1 MSTETETPGTAT
13 PSTGAFDPEAIGAFA
28 GTVMGLYAGGMLSFM
43 IDIGHRTGLLE
54 AATRGPATS
63 PELAERAGLQERY
76 VREWLGALVTADIFE
91 YDATTQTYT
100 LPPVHAA
107 CLTGVGAGNMA
118 PLSGFIAH
126 MGTHVPAIA
135 RAFKEGGGVPYSA
148 FRPEFTDIMDAGSR
162 LGFDGALVDGVLPL
176 APGLADELRAG
187 ARVADIGCGTG
198 HALVVLAKAF
208 PASTFVGYD
217 LAKDAIDKAR
227 AEAKAEGLTNVSY
240 EVRDIAKL
248 APSQPFDA
256 VTTFDTIHDLV
267 DPVGVLASVFDSLRP
282 GGTYVMVEPRVSS
295 NLEDN
300 VGNPMA
306 PIIYSVS
313 TLHCLTVS
321 LAEGGA
327 GLGTAFGEQKAREL
341 LADAGFGDVSVHG
354 HPADPMDG
362 VFVTHKPAAA

>member
-1 MSTETETPGTAT
+1 
-13 PSTGAFDPEAIGAFA
+13 
-28 GTVMGLYAGGMLSFM
+28 MLSFM
-43 IDIGHRTGLLE
+43 VDIGHRTGLFD
-54 AATRGPATS
+54 AATQGPATS
-63 PELAERAGLQERY
+63 QELADRTNLQERY
-76 VREWLGALVTADIFE
+76 VREWLGAVVTGGIFD
-91 YDATTQTYT
+91 YDAATTTYS

-107 CLTGVGAGNMA
+107 CLTGRGAGNVA

-126 MGTHVPAIA
+126 MGTHLPGIVT
-135 RAFKEGGGVPYSA
+135 AFKEGGGVPYSA

-162 LGFDGALVDGVLPL
+162 LGFDGALVDGVVPL
-176 APGLADELRAG
+176 ARGVADELRAG

-227 AEAKAEGLTNVSY
+227 AEAEAEGLANVSY
-240 EVRDIAKL
+240 EVADIGAL
-248 APSQPFDA
+248 TPDQPFDL
-256 VTTFDTIHDLV
+256 VTTFDCIHDLV
-267 DPVGVLASVFDSLRP
+267 DPVGVLARVFDILRP
-282 GGTYVMVEPRVSS
+282 GGTYLMVEPRVSS

-306 PIIYSVS
+306 PVVYSVS

-327 GLGTAFGEQKAREL
+327 GLGTAFGEQKALEL
-341 LADAGFGDVSVHG
+341 LTDAGFDGLSVHA

-362 VFVTHKPAAA
+362 VFVAHKPAEA